1 MKTLT
6 RTSLGL
12 AIVTALVAVGLFA
25 LASPAGAY
33 APLPPGPGAQL
44 QPPCRIP
51 TALTG
56 NPLGAFITPTYFE
69 RYQSYEAVASGWAI
83 DPQAGSGPIDVRVD
97 FVVYRRLPDGSIWP
111 ESPVSITKT
120 ANLSS
125 SNTCLLGMGLG
136 SYHGFRVAWAPWNPA
151 GTTGTGIY
159 VREQYSRVDACVTAI
174 NVGWGQDTTLG
185 CQTVWSA
192 WP

>member
-51 TALTG
+51 TTLTG

-69 RYQSYEAVASGWAI
+69 RYQGDEAVASGWAI

-97 FVVYRRLPDGSIWP
+97 FVLYRRLPDGQIFADA
-111 ESPVSITKT
+111 PVPITRT

-136 SYHGFRVAWAPWNPA
+136 SQHGFRVSWAPWRGPG
-151 GTTGTGIY
+151 GTSIY
-159 VREQYSRVDACVTAI
+159 FRESYFRVDACVTAI

-185 CQTVWSA
+185 CQTVWNA